1 MSICLEMSVQ
11 ILHSVKPQPWNLF
24 ISPSLCNF
32 SIQQSESLIL
42 AQREQ
47 EWSLNLT
54 KGASTLILK
63 LTIGNGQKFS
73 FDAKGAKEICYLGK
87 IKCTEVSQEESN
99 AVHNLRYHWGAAAHS
114 LIKEDG
120 CFLVIPTY
128 DLTNKGG
135 KMTIWRNMQDNF
147 KLR

>member
-54 KGASTLILK
+54 KGASTWILK
-63 LTIGNGQKFS
+63 LTIGNGQK
-73 FDAKGAKEICYLGK
+73 I
-87 IKCTEVSQEESN
+87 
-99 AVHNLRYHWGAAAHS
+99 
-114 LIKEDG
+114 
-120 CFLVIPTY
+120 FL
-128 DLTNKGG
+128 
-135 KMTIWRNMQDNF
+135 
-147 KLR
+147 